1 MIGTAMGDGGG
12 KMKRRNVA
20 ALSLLFFLFISTGLQ
35 NGHASDECVPPQK
48 FPYKQGWLGGDG
60 AYSIPLS
67 DGRTLWLFGDTFIS
81 DDPNQREGRLVFGFI
96 RSTIGISTCDPK
108 FSMTYYWRQM
118 YSPHPEPFFHVTD
131 DKDTWYWPTDGFE
144 LNGKI
149 YVTLT
154 EHAIDPDGPPG
165 LNFTVTGVVLAIVQD
180 IKADPAQWTIQYKRL
195 SDNPYASPG
204 TTIARDGKYFYLFS
218 VLHNGTHDIMITRI
232 PALSMDDP
240 RGSIEYL
247 DKEGRWR
254 KGFNQKDFDPSTAE
268 ILFQKGSTE
277 MTVRYHDL
285 LNKWVALYSKNFSEV
300 YVRTADDVWGPWSR
314 ERMVFKMPEFETVEH
329 SLCYA
334 GKEHIQYSGE
344 HQEDLVFTYACNFL
358 IPDSLPEEQRSAELE
373 KSFQNMDMYVPT
385 TISISL
391 YDIFNFK

>member
-1 MIGTAMGDGGG
+1 
-12 KMKRRNVA
+12 MKRRHVA
-20 ALSLLFFLFISTGLQ
+20 AFCLLFFLFISSGIRS
-35 NGHASDECVPPQK
+35 GPASDECVPPEK
-48 FPYKQGWLGGDG
+48 LPYKQGWLGGDG

-96 RSTIGISTCDPK
+96 RSTIGVSTCDPS

-118 YSPHPEPFFHVTD
+118 YSPHPKPFFLVAD

-154 EHAIDPDGPPG
+154 EHVIDPDGPPG
-165 LNFTVTGVVLAIVQD
+165 LNFTVTGVVLAIVQN
-180 IKADPAQWTIQYKRL
+180 IKEEPGQWTIEYKRL

-204 TTIARDGKYFYLFS
+204 TAIARDGKYFYFFS

-254 KGFNQKDFDPSTAE
+254 KGFNQKNFDLSTAE

-277 MTVRYHDL
+277 MTVRYHGL
-285 LNKWVALYSKNFSEV
+285 LNKWVALYSKNFGEV

-314 ERMVFKMPEFETVEH
+314 ERMVFKMPEFETIEH
-329 SLCYA
+329 SVCYA

-344 HQEDLVFTYACNFL
+344 NQEDLVFTYACNFL
-358 IPDSLPEEQRSAELE
+358 IPDSIPEEQRSAELE
-373 KSFQNMDMYVPT
+373 KAFQNMELYVPT
-385 TISISL
+385 TVSISL